1 MFTKSPS
8 TLVHIVIEGL
18 LLVVI
23 AVLLTASSQVVTGQG
38 QEQSLLKEI
47 HDKGELRVGFA
58 LAEPSQFK
66 DPATGEW
73 KGIAVDIMAD
83 WAKVLGV
90 KLVPVDT
97 SWDAMIPGLLA
108 KKYDFASSLNR
119 RPQRALVVTYSDSF
133 IVDTAVFAVDARK
146 SQAHTWADLN
156 KPSVTICAVL
166 STAEDSALQ
175 SVSPMAKVTRLP
187 DENECRLALQGGR
200 VNAFFDDVNG
210 QAQWAAKSTW
220 VRLVVPQPPILVQ
233 GAGFAIR
240 KGYTFDDV
248 QALDIQIQH
257 VLNEGM
263 MAQINKKYN
272 VTDWEPFTRR

>member
-1 MFTKSPS
+1 MFTKSRS
-8 TLVHIVIEGL
+8 TLMHVAIE
-18 LLVVI
+18 I
-23 AVLLTASSQVVTGQG
+23 VLLSVVFMLLTGRSQMATGQG
-38 QEQSLLKEI
+38 QEASLLKEI

-66 DPATGEW
+66 DPTSGDW

-90 KLVPVDT
+90 KFVPVDT
-97 SWDAMIPGLLA
+97 SWDTMIPGLLA

-119 RPQRALVVTYSDSF
+119 RPPRALVVTYSDSF
-133 IVDTAVFAVDARK
+133 IVDTAVFAVDTRK

-156 KPSVTICAVL
+156 KQSVTICAVL
-166 STAEDSALQ
+166 STAEDSAL
-175 SVSPMAKVTRLP
+175 STVHPVAKITRLP

-210 QAQWAAKSTW
+210 HAQWAAKTNW
-220 VRLVVPQPPILVQ
+220 VRLVVPDPPILVQ

-240 KGYTFDDV
+240 KGYSYDDI
-248 QALDIQIQH
+248 QALDIEIQH
-257 VLNEGM
+257 FINEGLM
-263 MAQINKKYN
+263 TQANNKYN
-272 VTDWEPFTRR
+272 VTDWTPFTKR